1 MREPRFFIIYDKVFS
16 KSKGSRGLCTE
27 IGGVQ
32 RYLYELAKVINE
44 RGNEVFVIQD
54 DQDEALLLYENIRV
68 WCTSFNVGK
77 KRLFSRMAS
86 KFSFDKEVDVVIWGA
101 DTISIPLPGVRSV
114 AIQHG
119 IGFDL
124 ITPDNFLKKSF
135 VKLGLVGLYR
145 WLQRYNSLQ
154 HFKNS
159 TFKVCVD
166 YNYLNWY
173 RTFSKDDG
181 NVFVIPNFCTYEV
194 CSYDREVK
202 SDIVIGFARRF
213 VEKRGVKLFVQAARK
228 ILEERSNVKF
238 LIAGDG
244 PLNAEVDR
252 LVIEY
257 PGKVKRTRFSQSE
270 TQDFHRAVDIAVVP
284 SLGSEGTSLSL
295 IEAMGTGCA
304 VIATNIGGMTN
315 IVIDQF
321 NGYLIPPR
329 EEALI
334 SAIKKISDDYDF
346 RSTLGQ
352 NAMATV
358 DSGFSYKLWRK
369 KWLDVISYA
378 CERT

>member
-1 MREPRFFIIYDKVFS
+1 MRKSRFFIIHDKVFS
-16 KSKGSRGLCTE
+16 KLKGGAGLCTE

-32 RYLYELAKVINE
+32 RYLYELAKIINE
-44 RGNEVFVIQD
+44 LGNEVFVIQD
-54 DQDEALLLYENIRV
+54 DQDDAFFLYENIKV

-77 KRLFSRMAS
+77 RRVFSRFAS
-86 KFSFDKEVDVVIWGA
+86 KFSFDKEVDVVIWGS
-101 DTISIPLPGVRSV
+101 DTISIPLPGVRTI

-124 ITPDNFLKKSF
+124 ITPDSFFKKTF
-135 VKLGLVGLYR
+135 VKLGCVGLYR
-145 WLQRYNSLQ
+145 WLQRYNSLH

-173 RTFSKDDG
+173 RTFSKDDE

-194 CSYDREVK
+194 SPYEKESK

-213 VEKRGVKLFVQAARK
+213 VEKRGVRLFVQAARK
-228 ILEERSNVKF
+228 ILEERSNIKF

-252 LVIEY
+252 LAMEY
-257 PGKVKRTRFSQSE
+257 SGKVKRTKFSQSE

-295 IEAMGTGCA
+295 IEAMGAGCA

-334 SAIKKISDDYDF
+334 LAIEKISDDYNF

-352 NAMATV
+352 NAIATV
-358 DSGFSYKLWRK
+358 DSGFSYRLWKK
-369 KWLDVISYA
+369 KWLDVISYV
-378 CERT
+378 CERS